1 MSDLSPIE
9 MKNENVSKS
18 KSKNKT
24 SWTKFGKSILSNLI
38 YTIILGFI
46 GANFVYIMYADLDSW
61 FPSNGSTLPY
71 QTTKVANGNSFKDKI
86 SKMFS
91 NFKGGS
97 SEGINNENDNK
108 NFCNNLENLVRGS
121 DDKFKKF
128 HDKIGLQEFGFP
140 YSWVSNESGILNIIK
155 SLFGESAKY
164 SYVNVRELLKRVL
177 KFFKGFETVG
187 ENMLFV
193 LSLPIL
199 ILLMLYQ
206 VPLIVGFVTTYF
218 SFVGSYFNLMPKNYG
233 WILTIIIT
241 FFTMAI
247 SIPTGLLWSFLIGM
261 FQMVQLYVTLLAMP
275 LFDIDVVREILYCK
289 SHILLI
295 FFVFLTILSAF
306 KHLEDI
312 LAVVMM
318 ITLIILTYGGLKK
331 TKRI

>member
-1 MSDLSPIE
+1 
-9 MKNENVSKS
+9 MKNENTSKS
-18 KSKNKT
+18 KKKT
-24 SWTKFGKSILSNLI
+24 DWVKFGKSILTNLI

-46 GANFVYIMYADLDSW
+46 GANFVYIMYTDLDSW
-61 FPSNGSTLPY
+61 FPSNSSTLPY
-71 QTTKVANGNSFKDKI
+71 QSPNVGNGNSFKDKF

-91 NFKGGS
+91 NFRGGS
-97 SEGINNENDNK
+97 SEEINSEKDIK
-108 NFCNNLENLVRGS
+108 NFCNNLENLVQGS
-121 DDKFKKF
+121 DDKFKKL
-128 HDKIGLQEFGFP
+128 HDKIGLHEFGFP
-140 YSWVSNESGILNIIK
+140 YSLVSDESGILNIIK
-155 SLFGESAKY
+155 SLFGESSKY
-164 SYVNVRELLKRVL
+164 SYVSSRELLKRVL

-187 ENMLFV
+187 ENGLFV

-206 VPLIVGFVTTYF
+206 VPLIVGFITTFF
-218 SFVGSYFNLMPKNYG
+218 SFFGSYFNLMPANYG

-247 SIPTGLLWSFLIGM
+247 SISTGLLWSLLIGM
-261 FQMVQLYVTLLAMP
+261 VQTVQLYVTLLAMP

-312 LAVVMM
+312 LAVVIM
-318 ITLIILTYGGLKK
+318 ISLIILTYGGLKK
-331 TKRI
+331 TKKI